1 MRSVINLPPGDR
13 RLRRLAQGDLREV
26 RVCTSRVGGMAT
38 SPVRVKVGMTTSPN
52 GSSRG
57 TTGPQFELPPGEG
70 ERNEMSGRM
79 PSKEEAADKAQATWA
94 STARKV
100 AFEYNQDNS
109 CRVLLS
115 VKGTFWPYVFR
126 TYELYL
132 FPLVHAGLVIRQWA
146 WMQEEDEDGE
156 PQDAP
161 FWQGSA
167 NMIPWA
173 SVGMLTPLMTFALV
187 FFLSQCC
194 ELRFRGR
201 TNNSCTGGVVAP

>member
-1 MRSVINLPPGDR
+1 
-13 RLRRLAQGDLREV
+13 
-26 RVCTSRVGGMAT
+26 
-38 SPVRVKVGMTTSPN
+38 
-52 GSSRG
+52 
-57 TTGPQFELPPGEG
+57 
-70 ERNEMSGRM
+70 MSGHM

-161 FWQGSA
+161 FWQGPA